1 MKKYLENS
9 QAFFFLVFYLVER
22 EEVFELVRTS
32 CSVEAKSKD
41 VRPNDLQILLQL
53 CEWKKRAMPFVPKL
67 PSPYS
72 VPKNEKNIGLQQCW
86 FKMHRRTLK
95 YWKIHLKLVKRKNSM
110 TVHICGMNSVDFLL
124 NMMHMGWKY
133 RGGGQGCQNK
143 IA

>member
-1 MKKYLENS
+1 
-9 QAFFFLVFYLVER
+9 
-22 EEVFELVRTS
+22 
-32 CSVEAKSKD
+32 
-41 VRPNDLQILLQL
+41 
-53 CEWKKRAMPFVPKL
+53 MPFVPKL

-72 VPKNEKNIGLQQCW
+72 VPKNEKNIGLQQQCW